1 MSRRE
6 EKLIIKLNIMALV
19 YNKEELF
26 KMAEKAIKE
35 NNLFFIYDIIAWLPC
50 SHDTFYTYFPVGSDE
65 LDILK
70 RMLDDNKVRT
80 KSAIRAK
87 LFKSEKAGELLALYR
102 LICTP
107 EERRMLNQ
115 SYLEVESNKSNIN
128 ITFVDEKG
136 DEDKG

>member
-1 MSRRE
+1 
-6 EKLIIKLNIMALV
+6 MAQI
-19 YNKEELF
+19 YNKKDLF
-26 KMAEKAIKE
+26 EQAKKAIKE
-35 NNLFFIYDIIAWLPC
+35 NNLFFFSDVIAFLPC
-50 SHDTFYTYFPVGSDE
+50 HTDTFYQYFRPESKEHSE
-65 LDILK
+65 L
-70 RMLDDNKVRT
+70 RSMLENNKIKT

-87 LFKSEKAGELLALYR
+87 LFKSQKAGELLALYR

-128 ITFVDEKG
+128 ITFVNDKG

>member
-1 MSRRE
+1 
-6 EKLIIKLNIMALV
+6 MAQI
-19 YNKEELF
+19 YNKKDLF
-26 KMAEKAIKE
+26 EQAKKAIKE
-35 NNLFFIYDIIAWLPC
+35 NNLFFFSDVIAFLPC
-50 SHDTFYTYFPVGSDE
+50 HTDTFYQYFRPESKEHSE
-65 LDILK
+65 L
-70 RMLDDNKVRT
+70 RSMLENNKIKT

-87 LFKSEKAGELLALYR
+87 LFKSQKAGELLALYR

-128 ITFVDEKG
+128 ITFVDDKG

>member
-1 MSRRE
+1 
-6 EKLIIKLNIMALV
+6 MAL
-19 YNKEELF
+19 YDKNKLYEQSKE
-26 KMAEKAIKE
+26 AIEE
-35 NNLFFIYDIIAWLPC
+35 NNLFFIEDIVAWLPC
-50 SHDTFYTYFPVGSDE
+50 TKATFYEYFPLDSDE
-65 LDILK
+65 LNELK
-70 RMLDDNKVRT
+70 GMLEVNKIRT
-80 KSAIRAK
+80 KSSIRAK
-87 LFKSEKAGELLALYR
+87 LFRSEKAGELLALYR

>member
-1 MSRRE
+1 
-6 EKLIIKLNIMALV
+6 MALV
-19 YNKEELF
+19 YNREELF

-50 SHDTFYTYFPVGSDE
+50 SHDTFYTYFPVGSEE
-65 LDILK
+65 LDTLK

-115 SYLEVESNKSNIN
+115 SYLELESNKSNIN
-128 ITFVDEKG
+128 ITFVDDKG
-136 DEDKG
+136 DENKG

>member
-1 MSRRE
+1 
-6 EKLIIKLNIMALV
+6 MAQI
-19 YNKEELF
+19 YNKEDLF
-26 KMAEKAIKE
+26 EQAKKAIKE
-35 NNLFFIYDIIAWLPC
+35 NNLFFFSDVVAFLPC
-50 SHDTFYTYFPVGSDE
+50 HPATFYEYFRPGDE
-65 LDILK
+65 EHTEL
-70 RMLDDNKVRT
+70 REMLEANKIRT

-87 LFKSEKAGELLALYR
+87 LFRSEKAGELLALYR

-128 ITFVDEKG
+128 ITFVDDKG